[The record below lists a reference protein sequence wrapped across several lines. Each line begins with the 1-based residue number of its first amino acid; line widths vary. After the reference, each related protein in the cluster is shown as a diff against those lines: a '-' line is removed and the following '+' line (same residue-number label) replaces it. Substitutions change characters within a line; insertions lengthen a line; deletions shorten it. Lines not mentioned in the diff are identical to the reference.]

1 MKKPVEKTD
10 GKYRTITIRTDVLDE
25 LEKLR
30 FEKQMQLGF
39 TELSWTNYMAIVVQ
53 RLKAGKK

>member
-1 MKKPVEKTD
+1 MKKPADKTD
-10 GKYRTITIRTDVLDE
+10 GKYRTITVRTDVLDQ

-30 FEKQMQLGF
+30 MEKQVQLGL

-53 RLKAGKK
+53 RLKGGRK

>member
-1 MKKPVEKTD
+1 MKKPGEKPD
-10 GKYRTITIRTDVLDE
+10 GKYKTITVRTDVLEE

-30 FEKQMQLGF
+30 LEKQLQLGF

-53 RLKAGKK
+53 RLKGGKK